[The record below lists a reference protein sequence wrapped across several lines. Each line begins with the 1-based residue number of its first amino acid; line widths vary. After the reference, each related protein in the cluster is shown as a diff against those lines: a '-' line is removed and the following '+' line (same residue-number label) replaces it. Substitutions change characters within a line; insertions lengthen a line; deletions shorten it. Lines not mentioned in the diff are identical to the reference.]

1 VEQKLTKERKKI
13 NLFKERR
20 LNMDLIE
27 KIRRRARGTNKTI
40 VLAEGIDERTLKAA
54 EVIKKENI
62 AKTILLGNEKKIKEL
77 AEGKYDISGIEIIDP
92 QTAPKIQE
100 YASLLYELRKQ
111 KGMTI
116 EKATELARDPIWYGT
131 LMVKSKDVDGMV
143 AGAITATADLFRP
156 AFQIIK
162 TAPGIGVVSSAF
174 IMIVP
179 NCEYGSNGIMLFA
192 DCAINPN
199 PDAQQLAE
207 IAISSAKTW
216 KALMDDE
223 PRIAMLS
230 FSTKGSAQHEM
241 VDKVVEATRI
251 VKEQAPD
258 LMVDGELQ
266 ADAALVPKVAKTKAP
281 DSKIAGHANILIFPE
296 LEAGNIGYKLVQ
308 RLAKAE
314 AVGPI
319 SQGLAMPINDLSR
332 GCSAEDIVNVVAITA
347 LQASSM

>member
-1 VEQKLTKERKKI
+1 
-13 NLFKERR
+13 
-20 LNMDLIE
+20 MDLIS
-27 KIRRRARGTNKTI
+27 KIREKAKGTSKTI

-54 EVIKKENI
+54 EIIKNEKI
-62 AKTILLGNEKKIKEL
+62 AKVILLGDPKEIE
-77 AEGKYDISGIEIIDP
+77 ASSKGKYDIQGIKIIDP
-92 QTAPKIQE
+92 QTSPKADQ
-100 YASLLYELRKQ
+100 YASILYELRKQ
-111 KGMTI
+111 KGMTV
-116 EKATELARDPIWYGT
+116 EKAKELIKDPIWYGT

-156 AFQIIK
+156 AFQVIK

-179 NCEYGSNGIMLFA
+179 NCEYGSNGILLFA

-199 PDAQQLAE
+199 PNAQQLAE
-207 IAISSAKTW
+207 IAVASAKTW
-216 KALMDDE
+216 KALIGDE
-223 PRIAMLS
+223 PKVAMLS

-241 VDKVVEATRI
+241 VDKVVEAVRI
-251 VKEQAPD
+251 LKEQAPD

-281 DSKIAGHANILIFPE
+281 DSKIAGQANILIFPE

-347 LQASSM
+347 LQADNM

>member
-1 VEQKLTKERKKI
+1 
-13 NLFKERR
+13 
-20 LNMDLIE
+20 MDLIE
-27 KIRRRARGTNKTI
+27 RIRQRAKTTNKTI
-40 VLAEGIDERTLKAA
+40 VLAEGVEERTLKAA
-54 EVIKKENI
+54 ATIQKEKI
-62 AKTILLGNEKKIKEL
+62 ARTVLLGDEKKIREMAGDL
-77 AEGKYDISGIEIIDP
+77 DISSSEIIDP
-92 QTAPKIQE
+92 TTSAKAEE
-100 YASLLYELRKQ
+100 YASILYELRKE
-111 KGMTI
+111 KGMTMDN
-116 EKATELARDPIWYGT
+116 ARELVKNPIWYGT
-131 LMVKSKDVDGMV
+131 LMVKNKDVDGMV
-143 AGAITATADLFRP
+143 AGAITATADIFRP

-179 NCEYGSNGIMLFA
+179 NCEFGSNGIMLFA

-199 PDAQQLAE
+199 PDAKQLAE

-251 VKEQAPD
+251 VKQQAPD
-258 LMVDGELQ
+258 LVVDGELQ
-266 ADAALVPKVAKTKAP
+266 ADAALVPKVARTKAP
-281 DSKIAGHANILIFPE
+281 ESKVAGRANILIFPE

-332 GCSAEDIVNVVAITA
+332 GCSADDIVNVVAITA
-347 LQASSM
+347 LQASNM

>member
-1 VEQKLTKERKKI
+1 
-13 NLFKERR
+13 
-20 LNMDLIE
+20 MDLIE
-27 KIRRRARGTNKTI
+27 KIRQRARGTNKTI
-40 VLAEGIDERTLKAA
+40 VLAEGIEERTLKAA
-54 EVIKKENI
+54 EVIKKEHM
-62 AKTILLGNEKKIKEL
+62 AKTILLGNEKKIREL

-92 QTAPKIQE
+92 QTSPKTEE

-111 KGMTI
+111 KGMTL
-116 EKATELARDPIWYGT
+116 EKAADLAKDPIWYGT

-174 IMIVP
+174 MMIVP
-179 NCEYGSNGIMLFA
+179 DCEYGSNGIFLFA

-199 PDAQQLAE
+199 PDAKQLAE

-230 FSTKGSAQHEM
+230 FSTRGSAQHEM
-241 VDKVVEATRI
+241 VDKVVEAVRI
-251 VKEQAPD
+251 VKGQAPD

-281 DSKIAGHANILIFPE
+281 DSKLAGHANILIFPE

-308 RLAKAE
+308 RLGKAC

-347 LQASSM
+347 LQAGSI